1 MSFESIIRQ
10 ALIALCLSTML
21 LAQAGADV
29 LEYRVIYRGMFSA
42 GADMPIADLVLETSK
57 AQGSADLSQARIEA
71 SSLAYPLI
79 ETLFPIRYRFR
90 NWTIGD
96 QGQLLGFENYES
108 TRKVRHRLYLR
119 DESSLGVR
127 RFDLK
132 AGAGRRQMEQLEA
145 GEMPVPPVGGER
157 LLDRLGL
164 LQLVRRQDLAEQAEY
179 RLVVTN
185 GRERLVYDVRVVAAQ
200 TLDLGGV
207 SLPAW
212 KLRFDGLE
220 SGRNGGLEPA
230 HRPVYVWL
238 SQTSEQIPL
247 RVDSRHAIGRFRV
260 ELKSLPRLRQIAQAD
275 S

>member
-1 MSFESIIRQ
+1 
-10 ALIALCLSTML
+10 ML

-29 LEYRVIYRGMFSA
+29 LDYRVMYRGMFSG
-42 GADMPIADLVLETSK
+42 GADMPIADLLLETRI
-57 AQGSADLSQARIEA
+57 AQGSRDLRQARIEA
-71 SSLAYPLI
+71 SSVAYPLV
-79 ETLFPIRYRFR
+79 ETLFPVRYRFR

-119 DESSLGVR
+119 DDSSLGVR

-132 AGAGRRQMEQLEA
+132 AGAGWRELEQLEA
-145 GEMPVPPVGGER
+145 GAMPVPPVAGER

-164 LQLVRRQDLAEQAEY
+164 LQLVRGQNLADQSEY
-179 RLVVTN
+179 RFVVTN

-200 TLDLGGV
+200 TLDLAGV

-220 SGRNGGLEPA
+220 SSRNGGLEPA

-238 SQTSEQIPL
+238 SQTPEHIPL

-260 ELKSLPRLRQIAQAD
+260 ELKNRPLLRQIAEAD

>member
-1 MSFESIIRQ
+1 
-10 ALIALCLSTML
+10 ML

-29 LEYRVIYRGMFSA
+29 LEYRVMYRGMFSG

-57 AQGSADLSQARIEA
+57 AQGSADLRRARIEA
-71 SSLAYPLI
+71 SSLAYPLV

-96 QGQLLGFENYES
+96 QGQLLGFESYES

-119 DESSLGVR
+119 DESSPGVR

-132 AGAGRRQMEQLEA
+132 AGVGRREMKQLEA
-145 GEMPVPPVGGER
+145 GETPVPPVGRER

-164 LQLVRRQDLAEQAEY
+164 LQLVRRQDLAEQAEF
-179 RLVVTN
+179 RSMVTN
-185 GRERLVYDVRVVAAQ
+185 GRERLVYNVRVVAAQ
-200 TLDLGGV
+200 TLDLGDV

-220 SGRNGGLEPA
+220 SGRDGGLEPA
-230 HRPVYVWL
+230 HRPVYIWL
-238 SQTSEQIPL
+238 SQTREHIPL
-247 RVDSRHAIGRFRV
+247 RVDSRHAIGLFRV
-260 ELKSLPRLRQIAQAD
+260 ELKNRPLLKQIAQAD